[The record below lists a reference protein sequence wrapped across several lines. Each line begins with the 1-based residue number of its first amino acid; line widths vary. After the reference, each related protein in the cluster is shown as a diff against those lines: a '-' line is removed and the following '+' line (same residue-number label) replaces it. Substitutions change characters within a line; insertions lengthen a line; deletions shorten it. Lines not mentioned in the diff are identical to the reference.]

1 MAFYRR
7 IRVLRNARPVHLG
20 KEQLRKGSGLVMNN
34 TTEKRP
40 LIDTSCFPLNEPNT
54 DE

>member
-1 MAFYRR
+1 MQGRFTR
-7 IRVLRNARPVHLG
+7 G

-34 TTEKRP
+34 TTENR
-40 LIDTSCFPLNEPNT
+40 LSSTDSDLLLQLNEPNT